1 MLDLLIRNAR
11 IVDGTGAPSFMGD
24 LGVQDGL
31 IRSVGAPDGR
41 TAERVIDAEGLALA
55 PGFVDPHTHYDAQI
69 AWDPLLTCSPWH
81 GVTTVV
87 MGNCGVGVAPVKAGT
102 REILMQDLVNVEAI
116 PYDVMKAGIDWQ
128 WESYGEYLDA
138 IDRRGLGINVAGLVA
153 FTPLRHYVMG
163 EASFERAAT
172 EGEIDTMRRLLR
184 EAVEAGAFGFTT
196 TTSRNHVGYQGRP
209 LACRNASRDELTGVV
224 RGLHDAGRGTIEI
237 ILNSG
242 GMHAV
247 SDEDLE
253 LLRQITRASGRPVTW
268 LALFAHPGQPDF
280 HDQTFARLGDLV
292 KQAIPQV
299 TPRPIMSQG
308 DLKNP
313 TMFGSFVSWQKVFNR
328 PPAEQMV
335 LYRDPAFREAF
346 RQELESRKRGHM
358 WGQMRVLEVGKP
370 ELAEHVGRTLEE
382 IAAGQGKRPVDA
394 YFDLGLADDLNT
406 RFQSSTF
413 NFDPAGIERLVT
425 DDRCLIGLSD
435 GGAHVDFICDV
446 GYATALRPLGAPAPG
461 AEPRE
466 GGAQAHAG
474 PGHHLRHP
482 GPGRPGRGQGGRPG
496 PLRSRHRD
504 GEDAAVR
511 LRSAVQRPPAGLGV
525 GGHQGHVGGGRPAL
539 RRRQAHRGHARAHP
553 TQRGI
558 GHRFLNA
565 GITWAEKRSS
575 CSRMTACGVP
585 TG

>member
-1 MLDLLIRNAR
+1 MLDLLIKNAR
-11 IVDGTGAPSFMGD
+11 IVDGTGVPSFMGD

-31 IRSVGAPDGR
+31 IRSVGKGNGH
-41 TAERVIDAEGLALA
+41 TAHRVLDAGGLVLA
-55 PGFVDPHTHYDAQI
+55 PGFVDPHTHYDAQV
-69 AWDPLLTCSPWH
+69 AWDPMVTCSPWH
-81 GVTTVV
+81 GVTTVI
-87 MGNCGVGVAPVKAGT
+87 MGNCGVGVAPVKPQT

-128 WESYGEYLDA
+128 WESYGQYLDA

-172 EGEIDTMRRLLR
+172 GDEIATMRRLLR
-184 EAVEAGAFGFTT
+184 EAMEAGAFGFTT

-209 LACRNASRDELTGVV
+209 LACRNASRDELVGVV
-224 RGLHDAGRGTIEI
+224 RGLHDVGRGAIEI

-242 GMHAV
+242 GMWAV
-247 SDEDLE
+247 SDDDVA
-253 LLRQITRASGRPVTW
+253 LLREITEASGRSVTW
-268 LALFAHPGQPDF
+268 LAMLAHPGRPDF

-313 TMFGSFVSWQKVFNR
+313 TMFGSFVSWQKAFNR
-328 PPAEQMV
+328 PAAEQIA

-346 RQELESRKRGHM
+346 RQELESRQRSHM

-370 ELAEHVGRTLEE
+370 ELAGHVGRTLEE
-382 IAAGQGKRPVDA
+382 IAASQGKRPVDA
-394 YFDLGLADDLNT
+394 YFDLGIADDLDT

-413 NFDPAGIERLVT
+413 NFDPAGIERLIT

-446 GYATALRPLGAPAPG
+446 GYATALLDIWVRQRKALSLEKAVHKLTQVPATVFGIPNRGVLAEGKVADLVLFNPDTVTAKTPRYVYDLPCNGRRLISESEGITATFVAGVQLYDHGQHTGAM
-461 AEPRE
+461 
-466 GGAQAHAG
+466 
-474 PGHHLRHP
+474 
-482 GPGRPGRGQGGRPG
+482 PGRI
-496 PLRSRHRD
+496 LRSY
-504 GEDAAVR
+504 E
-511 LRSAVQRPPAGLGV
+511 
-525 GGHQGHVGGGRPAL
+525 
-539 RRRQAHRGHARAHP
+539 
-553 TQRGI
+553 
-558 GHRFLNA
+558 
-565 GITWAEKRSS
+565 
-575 CSRMTACGVP
+575 
-585 TG
+585 

>member
-11 IVDGTGAPSFMGD
+11 ICDGTGGPSFMGD

-31 IRSVGAPDGR
+31 VRSVGNSNGH
-41 TAERVIDAEGLALA
+41 TAERVLDAEGLVLA

-69 AWDPLLTCSPWH
+69 AWDPLVTCSPWH

-87 MGNCGVGVAPVKAGT
+87 MGNCGVGVAPVKPDT

-128 WESYGEYLDA
+128 WESYGQYLDA

-172 EGEIDTMRRLLR
+172 EDEIATMRRLLR
-184 EAVEAGAFGFTT
+184 EAMEAGAFGFTT

-209 LACRNASRDELTGVV
+209 LACRNASREELIGVV
-224 RGLHDAGRGTIEI
+224 RGLHDVGRGAIEM
-237 ILNSG
+237 ILSSG
-242 GMHAV
+242 GMYAV
-247 SDEDLE
+247 SDEDVE
-253 LLRQITRASGRPVTW
+253 LLRQVTSASGRPVTW

-292 KQAIPQV
+292 KRAIPQV

-313 TMFGSFVSWQKVFNR
+313 TMFGSFISWQKAFNR
-328 PPAEQMV
+328 PAAEQIA
-335 LYRDPAFREAF
+335 LYGDPEFREAF
-346 RQELESRKRGHM
+346 RQELDSRKRSHM

-370 ELAEHVGRTLEE
+370 EFAGHVGRTLEE
-382 IAAGQGKRPVDA
+382 IAASQGKRPVDA
-394 YFDLGLADDLNT
+394 YFDLGIADDLNT

-413 NFDPAGIERLVT
+413 NFDPAGIERLIT

-446 GYATALRPLGAPAPG
+446 GYATALLDLWVRRRKVLSLERAVHKLTQVPARVFGIPNRGVLAEGKAADLVLFDPDTVTAKTPRYAYDLPCNGRRLVAESEGIKATFVSGVQLYADGKHTGAM
-461 AEPRE
+461 
-466 GGAQAHAG
+466 
-474 PGHHLRHP
+474 
-482 GPGRPGRGQGGRPG
+482 PGRI
-496 PLRSRHRD
+496 LRSH
-504 GEDAAVR
+504 EAANG
-511 LRSAVQRPPAGLGV
+511 A
-525 GGHQGHVGGGRPAL
+525 
-539 RRRQAHRGHARAHP
+539 
-553 TQRGI
+553 
-558 GHRFLNA
+558 
-565 GITWAEKRSS
+565 
-575 CSRMTACGVP
+575 
-585 TG
+585 

>member
-1 MLDLLIRNAR
+1 MLDLLIKNAR
-11 IVDGTGAPSFMGD
+11 IVNGTGSPSFMGD

-31 IRSVGAPDGR
+31 IRSVSRSNGL
-41 TAERVIDAEGLALA
+41 TAERVIDAGGLVLA

-69 AWDPLLTCSPWH
+69 AWDPMVTCSPWH
-81 GVTTVV
+81 GVTTVI
-87 MGNCGVGVAPVKAGT
+87 MGNCGVGVAPVKPST

-172 EGEIDTMRRLLR
+172 DDEISTMRRLLR
-184 EAVEAGAFGFTT
+184 EAMEAGAFGFTT

-209 LACRNASRDELTGVV
+209 LACRNASREELTGVV
-224 RGLHDAGRGTIEI
+224 RGLHDVGRGAIEM

-242 GMHAV
+242 GMYAV
-247 SDEDLE
+247 SDEDIE
-253 LLRQITRASGRPVTW
+253 LLRQVTTASGRPVTW

-313 TMFGSFVSWQKVFNR
+313 TMFGSFISWQKAFNR
-328 PPAEQMV
+328 PAAEQIA
-335 LYRDPAFREAF
+335 LYRDPEFREAF
-346 RQELESRKRGHM
+346 RQELDSRKRSHM

-370 ELAEHVGRTLEE
+370 ELAANVGRTLEE
-382 IAAGQGKRPVDA
+382 IAASQGKRPVDA
-394 YFDLGLADDLNT
+394 YFDLGIADDLNT

-413 NFDPAGIERLVT
+413 NFDPVGIERLIT

-446 GYATALRPLGAPAPG
+446 GYATALLDLWVRQRKVLSLEKAVHKLTQVPARVFGIPNRGVLAEGKVADLVLFDPDTVTAKTPKYAYDLPCNGRRLVSESEGIKATFVSGIQLYDAGKHTGAM
-461 AEPRE
+461 
-466 GGAQAHAG
+466 
-474 PGHHLRHP
+474 
-482 GPGRPGRGQGGRPG
+482 PGRI
-496 PLRSRHRD
+496 LRSY
-504 GEDAAVR
+504 
-511 LRSAVQRPPAGLGV
+511 
-525 GGHQGHVGGGRPAL
+525 
-539 RRRQAHRGHARAHP
+539 
-553 TQRGI
+553 
-558 GHRFLNA
+558 
-565 GITWAEKRSS
+565 EK
-575 CSRMTACGVP
+575 
-585 TG
+585 

>member
-1 MLDLLIRNAR
+1 MLDLLIKNAR
-11 IVDGTGAPSFMGD
+11 VVDGTGGPSFMGD

-31 IRSVGAPDGR
+31 IRSVGKANGHTATRVVDADGL
-41 TAERVIDAEGLALA
+41 VLA

-69 AWDPLLTCSPWH
+69 AWDPMVTCSPWH
-81 GVTTVV
+81 GVTTVI
-87 MGNCGVGVAPVKAGT
+87 MGNCGVGVAPVKPAT

-128 WESYGEYLDA
+128 WESYGQYLDA

-172 EGEIDTMRRLLR
+172 EAEIATMRRLLR
-184 EAVEAGAFGFTT
+184 EAMEAGAFGFTT

-224 RGLHDAGRGTIEI
+224 RGLHDVGRGAIEI

-242 GMHAV
+242 GLYAV
-247 SDEDLE
+247 SDEDVQ
-253 LLRQITRASGRPVTW
+253 LLREITQASGRPVTW

-280 HDQTFARLGDLV
+280 HDQTFAKLGDLV

-313 TMFGSFVSWQKVFNR
+313 TMFGSFISWQKAFNR
-328 PPAEQMV
+328 PAAEQIA
-335 LYRDPAFREAF
+335 LYQDPAFREAF
-346 RQELESRKRGHM
+346 RQELESRKRSHM

-370 ELAEHVGRTLEE
+370 ELAGNVGRTLEE
-382 IAAGQGKRPVDA
+382 IAASQGKRPVDA
-394 YFDLGLADDLNT
+394 YFDLGIADNLDT

-413 NFDPAGIERLVT
+413 NFDPAGIERLIT

-446 GYATALRPLGAPAPG
+446 GYATALLDLWVRKRKVLSLEKAVHKLTQVPATVFGIPNRGVLAEGKVADLVLFNPDTVTAKTPKYAHDLPCNGRRLVSESEGIKATFVSGIQLYEEGNHTGAM
-461 AEPRE
+461 
-466 GGAQAHAG
+466 
-474 PGHHLRHP
+474 
-482 GPGRPGRGQGGRPG
+482 PGRI
-496 PLRSRHRD
+496 LRSY
-504 GEDAAVR
+504 E
-511 LRSAVQRPPAGLGV
+511 
-525 GGHQGHVGGGRPAL
+525 
-539 RRRQAHRGHARAHP
+539 
-553 TQRGI
+553 
-558 GHRFLNA
+558 
-565 GITWAEKRSS
+565 
-575 CSRMTACGVP
+575 
-585 TG
+585 

>member
-446 GYATALRPLGAPAPG
+446 GYATALLD
-461 AEPRE
+461 
-466 GGAQAHAG
+466 
-474 PGHHLRHP
+474 LW
-482 GPGRPGRGQGGRPG
+482 
-496 PLRSRHRD
+496 
-504 GEDAAVR
+504 V
-511 LRSAVQRPPAGLGV
+511 
-525 GGHQGHVGGGRPAL
+525 
-539 RRRQAHRGHARAHP
+539 RRRQALSLEKAVHKLTQVPATIFGIPDRGVLAEGKVADLVLFDPATVTAKTPRYAYDLP
-553 TQRGI
+553 CNGRRLVSESEGI
-558 GHRFLNA
+558 KATFVA
-565 GITWAEKRSS
+565 GAQLYDDGKHTGAMPGRILRSGAS
-575 CSRMTACGVP
+575 VTAS
-585 TG
+585 

>member
-1 MLDLLIRNAR
+1 MLDLLIKNAR
-11 IVDGTGAPSFMGD
+11 ICDGTGTPSFMGN
-24 LGVQDGL
+24 LGVKDGVIHFL
-31 IRSVGAPDGR
+31 GKANGQ
-41 TAERVIDAEGLALA
+41 TAERVLDADGLVLA

-87 MGNCGVGVAPVKAGT
+87 MGNCGVGVAPVKSET

-128 WESYGEYLDA
+128 WESYGQYLDA
-138 IDRRGLGINVAGLVA
+138 VGRTGLGINVAGLVA

-172 EGEIDTMRRLLR
+172 ADEIAAMRRLLR
-184 EAVEAGAFGFTT
+184 EAMEAGAFGFST

-209 LACRNASRDELTGVV
+209 LACRNASREELTGVV
-224 RGLHDAGRGTIEI
+224 RGLADVGRGAIEI

-242 GMHAV
+242 GMYAV
-247 SDEDLE
+247 SDEDVE
-253 LLRQITRASGRPVTW
+253 LLRTITQASGRPATW
-268 LALFAHPGQPDF
+268 LAMFAHPGQPDY
-280 HDQTFARLGDLV
+280 HDQTFAKLGDLV

-313 TMFGSFVSWQKVFNR
+313 TMFGSFVSWQKAFNR
-328 PPAEQMV
+328 PAASLMA

-358 WGQMRVLEVGKP
+358 WGQMRVLEVGRP
-370 ELAEHVGRTLEE
+370 ELAGHVGRTLEE
-382 IAAGQGKRPVDA
+382 IAASQGKRPVDA
-394 YFDLGLADDLNT
+394 YFDLGLADDLET

-413 NFDPAGIERLVT
+413 NFDPAGIARLIA

-446 GYATALRPLGAPAPG
+446 GYATALLDLWVRQRGVLSLEKAVHKLTQVPAELFGIPNRGVLQEGKVADLVMFDPATVTAKAPKYAYDLPCNGRRLVSESEGIKATFVAGTQLYDEGKHTGAM
-461 AEPRE
+461 
-466 GGAQAHAG
+466 
-474 PGHHLRHP
+474 
-482 GPGRPGRGQGGRPG
+482 PGRI
-496 PLRSRHRD
+496 LRSY
-504 GEDAAVR
+504 E
-511 LRSAVQRPPAGLGV
+511 
-525 GGHQGHVGGGRPAL
+525 
-539 RRRQAHRGHARAHP
+539 
-553 TQRGI
+553 
-558 GHRFLNA
+558 
-565 GITWAEKRSS
+565 
-575 CSRMTACGVP
+575 
-585 TG
+585 